1 MKKHIYT
8 GLFLLGMFNVNAQS
22 KSTVKADKHFDNLEY
37 VDAISDYLKVIE
49 KEGESEY
56 VQSRLA
62 DTYYNVFNTAAA
74 EEWYGKVVS
83 TSENKEHFF
92 KYAQMLKA
100 NGNYDKANLW
110 MDKFANMAPSDVR
123 AVAHKN
129 NPNTVGEL
137 LGDTPKFTVKPVE
150 GFNTKFSEFG
160 PIMHEGQVY
169 YASARSGKSKK
180 YGWNEEPY
188 LDIYVSDYDAAS
200 GSLTNESELS
210 GKVNTKF
217 NEGTVS
223 FSPDGKTMYF
233 SGESLDRDAGVFGK
247 KFKKDDSGKSTIKI
261 YSASLTGGEWTNV
274 MTLPFNNENSNASG
288 PAVSTDGK
296 RLYFNSDM
304 EGTLGGADLWYVSI
318 NEDGT
323 YGEPVNLGTDINTE
337 GTEMFPYISSKN
349 IMYFSSNGHPGLGMM
364 DVFASQMEGNDFG
377 SVRNVGAP
385 LNSGNDDFSF
395 TIDEDSQKGFFA
407 SNRAGGSG
415 SDDIYAFDQIVPV
428 CDVALAVQVVDAKTG
443 NVLAMTAVAI
453 YDESNNKVADKTT
466 DENGYVRFKY
476 ECNQSF
482 KVEANREMYS
492 INSVVIAKTD
502 EPDVLETLAL
512 SPIIVEDRVVLNPIY
527 FELDK
532 HNITAQGA
540 TELDKLVAVMNKY
553 PKMIIKAASHTD
565 SRGKDSYNMALSDR
579 RAKSTAQYVIS
590 KGIGSDRISGEGK
603 GESELLNQCSNGVK
617 CSKEE
622 HQANRRSE
630 FIIVN
635 LDETFKKD

>member
-1 MKKHIYT
+1 
-8 GLFLLGMFNVNAQS
+8 MFSVNAQS
-22 KSTVKADKHFDNLEY
+22 KATAKADKHFDNLEY
-37 VDAISDYLKVIE
+37 VDAISDYLKVVE

-62 DTYYNVFNTAAA
+62 DTYYNVFNTIAA
-74 EEWYGKVVS
+74 EEWYSKVVS
-83 TSENKEHFF
+83 TSQNKEHFF

-100 NGNYDKANLW
+100 NGNYDKANQW
-110 MDKFANMAPSDVR
+110 MDKFANLAPTDVR
-123 AVAHKN
+123 AISHKK
-129 NPNTVGEL
+129 NPNTVVEL

-150 GFNTKFSEFG
+150 GFNTKYSEFG

-169 YASARSGKSKK
+169 YTAAHSGKSKK

-200 GSLTNESELS
+200 GTLTNESEVL

-233 SGESLDRDAGVFGK
+233 SGESLDRDAGLFGK
-247 KFKKDDSGKSTIKI
+247 KFKKDDSGKSTINV
-261 YSASLTGGEWTNV
+261 YSTTLSGGEWTNV
-274 MTLPFNNENSNASG
+274 TTLPFNTENSSASG
-288 PAVSTDGK
+288 PAVSADGK

-304 EGTLGGADLWYVSI
+304 EGTLGGADLWYVTI
-318 NEDGT
+318 NEGGT

-337 GTEMFPYISSKN
+337 GSEKFPYVSSKN
-349 IMYFSSNGHPGLGMM
+349 ILYFSSNGHPGLGMM
-364 DVFASQMEGNDFG
+364 DVFATKMIGNNFG

-395 TIDEDSQKGFFA
+395 TIDEELQKGFFA

-443 NVLAMTAVAI
+443 NFLAMTAVAI

-466 DENGYVRFKY
+466 DKNGFVHFKY
-476 ECNQSF
+476 ECNQAF

-492 INSVVIAKTD
+492 INSVAIAKTD
-502 EPDVLETLAL
+502 EPEVTETLAL
-512 SPIIVEDRVVLNPIY
+512 TPIIVEDRVVLNPIF

-553 PKMIIKAASHTD
+553 PKMIIKANSHTD
-565 SRGKDSYNMALSDR
+565 SRGKDGYNMVLSDR

-590 KGIGSDRISGEGK
+590 KGIVADRISGEGK
-603 GESELLNQCSNGVK
+603 GESELLNKCTNGVK
-617 CSKEE
+617 CSKED

>member
-8 GLFLLGMFNVNAQS
+8 GLFLLGMFTANAQS
-22 KSTVKADKHFDNLEY
+22 KATVKADKHFDNLEY

-62 DTYYNVFNTAAA
+62 DTYYNVFNTTAA

-92 KYAQMLKA
+92 KYAHMLKA

-110 MDKFANMAPSDVR
+110 MDKFVNMAPSDVR
-123 AVAHKN
+123 AIAHKN
-129 NPNTVGEL
+129 NPNTVAEL
-137 LGDTPKFTVKPVE
+137 LGDTPKFTVKAIE
-150 GFNTKFSEFG
+150 GFNTNFSEFG
-160 PIMHEGQVY
+160 AIMHEGQVY

-180 YGWNEEPY
+180 YGWNKEPY
-188 LDIYVSDYDAAS
+188 LDIYVSDYDAPS
-200 GSLTNESELS
+200 GALTNESKVA

-217 NEGTVS
+217 HEGTVS
-223 FSPDGKTMYF
+223 FSSDGTTLYF
-233 SGESLDRDAGVFGK
+233 SGESLDRDAGVFGS
-247 KFKKDDSGKSTIKI
+247 KFKKDASGKSTIKV
-261 YSASLTGGEWTNV
+261 YSATLVGGEWTNV
-274 MTLPFNNENSNASG
+274 TTLPFNNENSNASG
-288 PAVSTDGK
+288 PAVSADGK
-296 RLYFNSDM
+296 RLYFASDM
-304 EGTLGGADLWYVSI
+304 EGTLGGADLWYVTI

-323 YGEPVNLGTDINTE
+323 YGEPVNLGNKINTE
-337 GTEMFPYISSKN
+337 GSEKFPYISSKN
-349 IMYFSSNGHPGLGMM
+349 ILYFSSNGHPGLGMM
-364 DVFASQMEGNDFG
+364 DVFASQMEGNNFG

-395 TIDEDSQKGFFA
+395 TIDEELQKGFFA

-428 CDVALAVQVVDAKTG
+428 CDVALAVQVVDANSGK
-443 NVLAMTAVAI
+443 VLPMTSVAI

-466 DENGYVRFKY
+466 DKNGFVRFKY
-476 ECNQSF
+476 ECNQAF
-482 KVEANREMYS
+482 KVEANREMYT
-492 INSVVIAKTD
+492 INSVSIAKTD
-502 EPDVLETLAL
+502 ETDVTETLAL
-512 SPIIVEDRVVLNPIY
+512 SPIIVEDKVVLNPIL

-553 PKMIIKAASHTD
+553 PNMIIKTNSHTD
-565 SRGKDSYNMALSDR
+565 SRGKDGYNMALSDR

-590 KGIGSDRISGEGK
+590 KGIAASRISGEGK
-603 GESELLNQCSNGVK
+603 GESELLNKCTNGVK

-635 LDETFKKD
+635 LDEAFKKD